1 MRLPLVLV
9 LLCTAPA
16 LADEPPRLIQTM
28 GIDARTLDPGPGQ
41 DGRAAVLFSRATYSH
56 SDHTRGGV
64 EMGGGPAHLRSTA
77 DKPRL
82 TPDDRTIFYYAGLIV
97 GLAFGSEPLTA
108 GAELI
113 VGANAIGT
121 ELAAMLEPRLTV
133 ELWLAPDI
141 SLGARLGSDLL
152 RDGDLLAGL
161 YLSVYTW

>member
-9 LLCTAPA
+9 LLCTPPA

-28 GIDARTLDPGPGQ
+28 GVDARTLDPGPDQ
-41 DGRAAVLFSRATYSH
+41 DGRAAVFFSRATYSH
-56 SDHTRGGV
+56 TDHTRGGV

-82 TPDDRTIFYYAGLIV
+82 APADRTIFYYVGFIA

-108 GAELI
+108 GAEI
-113 VGANAIGT
+113 IAGGNATGT
-121 ELAAMLEPRLTV
+121 ELALMLEPRLTI
-133 ELWLAPDI
+133 ELWLAPDV

-152 RDGDLLAGL
+152 RDDDLLAGL
-161 YLSVYTW
+161 YLAVYTW